1 MALLNEV
8 ENKLFLSW
16 DDINTSVKVL
26 CEKIITEY
34 PNIDSVMGLPRGG
47 LIPAVLIS
55 HQLDL
60 PFVLHPGK
68 NTLVVDDIND
78 TGETLSKAP
87 GAYWAVLHHKPTS
100 KFTPN
105 FYAKEVGD
113 EWIVYPWER
122 SDAPPIQDYLQ
133 SDEFLEFAEREDN
146 SKVWTNEEDNKI
158 YTIGGLSNDKD
169 RSFMEFVNKQ
179 KDNE

>member
-1 MALLNEV
+1 MALLNEE

-105 FYAKEVGD
+105 FYAKE
-113 EWIVYPWER
+113 
-122 SDAPPIQDYLQ
+122 
-133 SDEFLEFAEREDN
+133 EREDN

-169 RSFMEFVNKQ
+169 GSFMEFVNKQ

>member
-105 FYAKEVGD
+105 LYAKEVGMK
-113 EWIVYPWER
+113 
-122 SDAPPIQDYLQ
+122 L
-133 SDEFLEFAEREDN
+133 
-146 SKVWTNEEDNKI
+146 
-158 YTIGGLSNDKD
+158 G
-169 RSFMEFVNKQ
+169 
-179 KDNE
+179 